1 MGSNHLPITMWRKI
15 KKILSLKSLWKRRR
29 SPREITPLQ
38 PSPEP
43 NDETSPGLEICN
55 TDDTKFKGDSTQEN
69 LRELT
74 ERLLEN
80 DDNNCAKFLEYNL
93 QERRQGNKDVCKGSL
108 FTEVQ
113 PELYNVPTIQGKE
126 LDEQIQK

>member
-1 MGSNHLPITMWRKI
+1 MAIALRRTIQLCWVYQ
-15 KKILSLKSLWKRRR
+15 ILLHW

-43 NDETSPGLEICN
+43 NDETSPGLESCN
-55 TDDTKFKGDSTQEN
+55 TGDTKFKGDSTQEN

-80 DDNNCAKFLEYNL
+80 DDNNCAKFLKYNL
-93 QERRQGNKDVCKGSL
+93 QERRQGNKDVSKGSL
-108 FTEVQ
+108 FTDVQ

-126 LDEQIQK
+126 LDE